1 MIKITV
7 GKVLAVLMV
16 ITGIA
21 GAISNIISNTQV
33 ALWQFNC
40 VCWAVVS
47 LMIEFRLD
55 KAEKEYEELVDII
68 FNAYDESKNAE
79 ETKEDAKQFG
89 KAKKQSYI
97 YVNKK

>member
-16 ITGIA
+16 IIGIA
-21 GAISNIISNTQV
+21 GAISNITNNTQV

-68 FNAYDESKNAE
+68 FNAYDESKKEE
-79 ETKEDAKQFG
+79 ETKQFG
-89 KAKKQSYI
+89 KAKNQSYI
-97 YVNKK
+97 NVNKK

>member
-16 ITGIA
+16 IIGIA
-21 GAISNIISNTQV
+21 GAISNITNNTQV

-89 KAKKQSYI
+89 KAKNQSYI

>member
-16 ITGIA
+16 IIGIA
-21 GAISNIISNTQV
+21 GAISNITNNTQV

-40 VCWAVVS
+40 VCWAIVS

-55 KAEKEYEELVDII
+55 KAEKEYDELVDII
-68 FNAYDESKNAE
+68 FNAYDESKKEE
-79 ETKEDAKQFG
+79 ETK
-89 KAKKQSYI
+89 
-97 YVNKK
+97 

>member
-21 GAISNIISNTQV
+21 GAISNITNNTQV

-40 VCWAVVS
+40 VCWAIVS

-79 ETKEDAKQFG
+79 EKKEDVKQFG
-89 KAKKQSYI
+89 KAKNQSYI